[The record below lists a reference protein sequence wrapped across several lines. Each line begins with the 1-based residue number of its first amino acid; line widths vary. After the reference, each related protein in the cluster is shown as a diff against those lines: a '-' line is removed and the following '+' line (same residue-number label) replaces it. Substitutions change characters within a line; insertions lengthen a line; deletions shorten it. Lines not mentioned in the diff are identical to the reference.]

1 MFGID
6 DILKAII
13 ADLHILAAI
22 MGAIYIL
29 AFVCAVREVLNSR
42 TSQGSIAWLLS
53 LALLPFPTA
62 FLYLIFG
69 WKFFDDYATDRIK
82 NGRAD
87 RPLRAKDLALID
99 RETDAK
105 WPVQVQVSE
114 LPFLK
119 GNDVELLIDGKA
131 TFDSIFA
138 GIDAAEHY
146 LLVQFYIVRDD
157 KLGQQLAERLIAK
170 AKQGVE
176 VRLLYD
182 DIGSTGMPKRFRTQM
197 REAGIKVAGFNQR
210 HKFLRFYGP
219 TRINYRN
226 HRKIVVA
233 DGKHAWV
240 GGHNV
245 GVEYLGEDPKFGRWR
260 DTHVRVSGPAALGC
274 ALLFREDWEWATGER
289 LPAAPP
295 KEIETPGDQ
304 SVLVMGSGPA
314 DKLEECAIAYVD
326 LIGRARERL
335 WIVSP
340 YFVPDTDIRTALFAA
355 RLRGV
360 DVRIMLPDNP
370 DHLMVWLAS
379 IAHADAMVEHDISVY
394 RYTDGFL
401 HQKVVVMDNEITT
414 VGSVNFDNRSFAI
427 NFEITLWFTDP
438 KAMAD
443 VEAMLE
449 EDFKLCRQVSLAE
462 VSSRSMPLYF
472 ATQAAK
478 LLSPVL

>member
-1 MFGID
+1 MFGISD
-6 DILKAII
+6 LIRLIV
-13 ADLHILAAI
+13 ADLHLVALI
-22 MGAIYIL
+22 MGLIYLL
-29 AFVCAVREVLNSR
+29 AFVCAVREVMNSR

-53 LALLPFPTA
+53 LALLPIPTV

-69 WKFFDDYATDRIK
+69 WKLFDDYATDRVQ

-87 RPLRAKDLALID
+87 RPLRAKDLSLVD
-99 RETDAK
+99 RETDAL
-105 WPVQVQVSE
+105 WPVQVAVSE

-119 GNDVELLIDGKA
+119 GNEVEVLVDGGA

-138 GIDAAEHY
+138 GIDAAEDY

-157 KLGQQLAERLIAK
+157 RLGQELAERLIAK
-170 AKQGVE
+170 ARAGVS
-176 VRLLYD
+176 VYLLYD
-182 DIGSTGMPKRFRTQM
+182 DVGSTGMPKRYRKEL
-197 REAGIKVAGFNQR
+197 REAGIKVAGFNHR
-210 HKFLRFYGP
+210 HKFLRLYGP

-245 GVEYLGEDPKFGRWR
+245 GVEYLGEDPKFGHWR

-289 LPAAPP
+289 LPPRPP
-295 KEIETPGDQ
+295 KTLDSPGDQ

-314 DKLEECAIAYVD
+314 DKLEECAIAFTD

-370 DHLMVWLAS
+370 DHKLVWLAS
-379 IAHADAMVEHDISVY
+379 MAHADAMVQHDIAIY

-401 HQKVVVMDNEITT
+401 HQKVVLMDDVITSI
-414 VGSVNFDNRSFAI
+414 GSVNFDNRSFAI
-427 NFEITLWFTDP
+427 NFEITLWFT
-438 KAMAD
+438 AAQTISR
-443 VEAMLE
+443 VEDMLN
-449 EDFKLCRQVSLAE
+449 EDFKSCRQVSLSE
-462 VSSRSMPLYF
+462 VESRPLPLYILI
-472 ATQAAK
+472 QAAR
-478 LLSPVL
+478 LVSPVL

>member
-6 DILKAII
+6 DILRAII
-13 ADLHILAAI
+13 ADLHIVALI
-22 MGAIYIL
+22 MGAVYLL
-29 AFVCAVREVLNSR
+29 AFVCAVREILNSR

-53 LALLPFPTA
+53 LILLPIPSV
-62 FLYLIFG
+62 FLYLVFG
-69 WKFFDDYATDRIK
+69 WKLFDDYATDRVQ

-99 RETDAK
+99 RETDAL
-105 WPVQVQVSE
+105 WPVQVHVSE

-119 GNDVELLIDGKA
+119 GNDVQLLIDGKA

-138 GIDAAEHY
+138 GIEAAQEY

-157 KLGQQLAERLIAK
+157 RLGQELAERLIAK
-170 AKQGVE
+170 AKAGVA
-176 VRLLYD
+176 VYLLYD
-182 DIGSTGMPKRFRTQM
+182 DIGSTGMPKRYRREL
-197 REAGIKVAGFNQR
+197 REAGVKVAGFNHR
-210 HKFLRFYGP
+210 HKLLRFYGP
-219 TRINYRN
+219 ARINYRN

-245 GVEYLGEDPKFGRWR
+245 GVEYLGEDKRFGHWR

-274 ALLFREDWEWATGER
+274 ALLFREDWQWATGES
-289 LPAAPP
+289 LPNRPP
-295 KEIETPGDQ
+295 KELESFGAE

-314 DKLEECAIAYVD
+314 DKLEECAIAFTD

-360 DVRIMLPDNP
+360 DVRIMLPNHP
-370 DHLMVWLAS
+370 DHKLVWLAS
-379 IAHADAMVEHDISVY
+379 MAHADAMVQHDIGVY

-401 HQKVVVMDNEITT
+401 HQKVVLMDDKMAT

-438 KAMAD
+438 QTISA
-443 VEAMLE
+443 VEAMLLK
-449 EDFKLCRQVSLAE
+449 DFEACRQVSLAE
-462 VSSRSMPLYF
+462 VESRSWPLYVV
-472 ATQAAK
+472 TQAAR